1 MNLFNRLNS
10 EIKKKRCTLLGI
22 GPMTKNV
29 VDASI
34 NIANKSNFPLILI
47 ASRRQIECNENGSG
61 YVENWNTESFS
72 EYVKSKTI
80 NDNLILARDHGG
92 PWQGNWDKE
101 KSYKIK
107 DAMNSAMVSFM
118 KDIDCGFKIIHIDPS
133 IDPHKKLN
141 QDEILKRVFELYEF
155 CCDYS
160 KKNKKVLFEIGTEEQ
175 SGTTTSDY
183 DLEYTL
189 DQMKNFCNKKNYLF
203 PLS

>member
-1 MNLFNRLNS
+1 
-10 EIKKKRCTLLGI
+10 
-22 GPMTKNV
+22 
-29 VDASI
+29 
-34 NIANKSNFPLILI
+34 
-47 ASRRQIECNENGSG
+47 
-61 YVENWNTESFS
+61 
-72 EYVKSKTI
+72 
-80 NDNLILARDHGG
+80 
-92 PWQGNWDKE
+92 
-101 KSYKIK
+101 
-107 DAMNSAMVSFM
+107 M
-118 KDIDCGFKIIHIDPS
+118 KDIDCVFKIIHIDPS